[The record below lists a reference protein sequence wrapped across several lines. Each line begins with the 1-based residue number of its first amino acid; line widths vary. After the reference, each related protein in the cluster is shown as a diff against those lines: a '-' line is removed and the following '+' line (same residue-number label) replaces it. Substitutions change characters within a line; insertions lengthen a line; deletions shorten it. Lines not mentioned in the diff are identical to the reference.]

1 MTTIKPRSP
10 LAPSTTAAKPTAT
23 PATPQEQKPLTG
35 WQQGGVVKL
44 APSTRQ
50 QQHEL
55 AIVCPVLAAMVKE
68 GRVPMDKDGNV
79 KFKDL
84 RAAGRELD
92 FSKPMELSLPAIA
105 LGGNTP
111 KDLLGNIF
119 TRSFNVLELRSG
131 PAKHAAD
138 SAILNS
144 GTFDE
149 ARFQAFVAHADG
161 KGRMT
166 LSSFAAAIA
175 DQARRDSS
183 GPAEAALPAGKA
195 IALVEYSA
203 LLSIFGTKDKATG
216 EVGIP
221 VTQLRDL
228 FQHQRL
234 PPTTGASISESTAI
248 AASMKV
254 KVDANLSMRA
264 FDSTST
270 ITGQAKAGI
279 RLANDEVST
288 TGAAANAAASAG
300 KAANCPHMNNQ
311 AAMPGQVKD
320 AVNAHTS
327 VGLPR

>member
-1 MTTIKPRSP
+1 MTAIKPRSP
-10 LAPSTTAAKPTAT
+10 HAPGTTPAKTTAA
-23 PATPQEQKPLTG
+23 PAVPQPQKPLTG
-35 WQQGGVVKL
+35 WQQGGVVKMDS
-44 APSTRQ
+44 STRH
-50 QQHEL
+50 QQHEM
-55 AIVCPVLAAMVKE
+55 A
-68 GRVPMDKDGNV
+68 N
-79 KFKDL
+79 
-84 RAAGRELD
+84 
-92 FSKPMELSLPAIA
+92 
-105 LGGNTP
+105 
-111 KDLLGNIF
+111 GNIF
-119 TRSFNVLELRSG
+119 NRSFNVLELRSG

-144 GTFDE
+144 GAFDE
-149 ARFQAFVAHADG
+149 SRFQAFVAHADRN
-161 KGRMT
+161 GRMT

-183 GPAEAALPAGKA
+183 GPAAAALPTGKA

-228 FQHQRL
+228 FQHQKL

-254 KVDANLSMRA
+254 KVDANLSVRA
-264 FDSTST
+264 FDSNST

-279 RLANDEVST
+279 RLANNGVST

-300 KAANCPHMNNQ
+300 KAANCPHLNNQ
-311 AAMPGQVKD
+311 APMPGQVKD
-320 AVNAHTS
+320 AVNAHTA